1 MKKTIVA
8 GTVLFSMLTA
18 SYARQ
23 HSDHKIS
30 PFKPYITYQDHVA
43 ISVDHGDVLIYD
55 KNDEDETVEITTD
68 NKLYVHDKFV
78 KTDPEQQALTRDYH
92 DRVIQIKRGVN
103 RIARD
108 GAKIGLDGA
117 KIGLKAV
124 VGVFKL
130 ILPDYDSEDLDRDME
145 EESSKIEAKAEILEK
160 RAAVI
165 DSSVVDLEDLH
176 YRLKDTIPALKR
188 LEWF

>member
-8 GTVLFSMLTA
+8 GTVLFTMITA

-23 HSDHKIS
+23 HSNHKIS

-92 DRVIQIKRGVN
+92 DRVIQIKREVN

-108 GAKIGLDGA
+108 AKIGIDGA

-145 EESSKIEAKAEILEK
+145 EESSKIEAKAEVLEK

-165 DSSVVDLEDLH
+165 DSSVADLEVSSLSFKGNDPCAS
-176 YRLKDTIPALKR
+176 KT
-188 LEWF
+188 